1 MHPPQKLHIRYNMG
15 ANMGYIVFGNDER
28 MSETRKLLAVE
39 KTADVICV
47 FSPSLTVIT
56 EDTRKI
62 PWGSKAYLAN
72 KSVETF
78 RYGDFPDF
86 KEVNSRLTAEA
97 VIAILLSKSKKLL
110 ADEKILVVGY
120 GGCGRETVKYLDALK
135 CDCTVM
141 TSRPEKVR
149 ERADTVGYD
158 APVSDFDFIVN
169 TAPSRII
176 SNEKLLTL
184 KTGAEIIDIASAPY
198 GIDHDFAEKNGI
210 AHGIYPCLPVRYK
223 SAAAGQAIVNLV
235 RREYDETGG
244 CRDRQFLHFF

>member
-62 PWGSKAYLAN
+62 PWGSKAYAKDFDKEAAAILAN

-120 GGCGRETVKYLDALK
+120 GSCGRETVKYLEALK

-184 KTGAEIIDIASAPY
+184 KSGAEIIDIASAPY

-235 RREYDETGG
+235 RREYD
-244 CRDRQFLHFF
+244 